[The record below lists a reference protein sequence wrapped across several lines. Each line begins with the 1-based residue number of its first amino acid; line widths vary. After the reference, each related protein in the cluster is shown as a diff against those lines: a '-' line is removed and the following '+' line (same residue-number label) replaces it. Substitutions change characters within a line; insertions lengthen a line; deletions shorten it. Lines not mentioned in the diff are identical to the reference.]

1 MTVLL
6 SVVGKEKN
14 QNVMQIYFD
23 AWNLT
28 DKSSAFSLSPFSS
41 FFLFF
46 KHSDFSAH
54 IFHESVY
61 ALIGYL
67 VEHHIFV

>member
-6 SVVGKEKN
+6 SVVGNEKN

-41 FFLFF
+41 FFLFL
-46 KHSDFSAH
+46 S
-54 IFHESVY
+54 IQT
-61 ALIGYL
+61 L
-67 VEHHIFV
+67 VPIYSMKVCML

>member
-28 DKSSAFSLSPFSS
+28 DKSSAFFLSSS
-41 FFLFF
+41 FFFSFLF
-46 KHSDFSAH
+46 
-54 IFHESVY
+54 
-61 ALIGYL
+61 
-67 VEHHIFV
+67 